1 MDFLSIFLKFVLFV
15 CLVAGPIAIFR
26 MKPDISSKAKSRNLL
41 LSMGA
46 YFIFSGIAFEFQE
59 CFPLIN
65 NGCLGY
71 KFLWLIIIN
80 LFFIMGLGWC
90 EILWRQHYK
99 LPSWPLS
106 ENLRYGWVSN
116 AALIVSASMT
126 VCLSV
131 SIFAGLSI
139 FQR

>member
-1 MDFLSIFLKFVLFV
+1 MDFLSIFLKLALFI
-15 CLVAGPIAIFR
+15 CLIAGPIAIFR
-26 MKPDISSKAKSRNLL
+26 MKPNISSKAKSRNLL
-41 LSMGA
+41 LPMGG
-46 YFIFSGIAFEFQE
+46 YFIFSAIAFEFQE

-65 NGCLGY
+65 NGCLSY
-71 KFLWLIIIN
+71 KFLWLMIIN
-80 LFFIMGLGWC
+80 LFFIMGLGWY

-116 AALIVSASMT
+116 AVLIISACMTIFLIVS
-126 VCLSV
+126 
-131 SIFAGLSI
+131 IFSGLSI